1 MSIGGSPSIRNLF
14 DLEISPT
21 RSDKKEERN
30 LTSESLAASA
40 TMCFACGVDNPIGLR
55 ISFQMQDGKC
65 TGVFT
70 PDENHVGYKN
80 TVHGGIVYSALD
92 DVMANVLYLQDIKA
106 HTAKCE
112 IRYRKALEVGQT
124 INLTGWIQQE
134 RRRLVVL
141 KGEART
147 TADDILIA
155 DCEASFM
162 LA

>member
-1 MSIGGSPSIRNLF
+1 
-14 DLEISPT
+14 
-21 RSDKKEERN
+21 
-30 LTSESLAASA
+30 
-40 TMCFACGVDNPIGLR
+40 MCFACGPDNPIGLH
-55 ISFQMQDGKC
+55 IKFQLTDGKC
-65 TGVFT
+65 TGEFT
-70 PDENHVGYKN
+70 PEDTHVGYRN
-80 TVHGGIVYSALD
+80 TVHGGIIYSALD

-112 IRYRKALEVGQT
+112 IRYRRALEVGQT
-124 INLTGWIQQE
+124 INLTGWIEQE

-147 TADDILIA
+147 ASDDVLIA